1 MTKDTQSGI
10 LNRPPEHVLLFA
22 LRFLPGLDA
31 AACHQAMDLLRDV
44 ERRELRSDIDSIE
57 ATTDKTLPFPE
68 TGELGYVDG
77 FNRSFLTITTGLSA
91 RAMDRLGV
99 PADQRPADLVEV
111 PWADM
116 GLQPT
121 VADPG
126 DVLIQVCSDSP
137 YVAEHAQRRI
147 ELALTDSAETV
158 WAVRGDQRFTS
169 RQGRVN
175 AGEARALI
183 GFHDGTSNLDPAHS
197 EEDHR
202 LVFVD
207 PSPEAL
213 ATYPPTPPAGPQPPP
228 QPGEPGYGSGA
239 QGPIFPPMR
248 PAPDHEP
255 PWCKLGTYCF
265 VQAITMDLRPWD
277 HSALVSQE
285 QIIGRFKRSGASL
298 DLTDDDSRR
307 KEEPAFVANPALETV
322 GVASHARKVTREPYR
337 TTSTDACSA
346 AAIPSSSAMGPGLP
360 SAAYCSCPFR
370 GAPAPRSSS
379 SSRAGCSIRTSPA
392 PAPETTPSSPSSRPP
407 CVGATTSY
415 RACCAA
421 TIRRR
426 GFCLP
431 PHDKD
436 HANPAHLYDTD
447 GTKRDQSALP
457 QGAVSPPSPQ
467 VTWRDG
473 RCGHSPSGPMRDNRP
488 SRVLA
493 TSAA

>member
-322 GVASHARKVTREPYR
+322 GVASHARKVNPRAVPHDLDRRVFRRGYPLIVSDGTGPTQRGLLFVSFSR
-337 TTSTDACSA
+337 STSTQIEFILKGWMFNKDFPRPGAGNDALVAFFSA
-346 AAIPSSSAMGPGLP
+346 TLCGGYYFVPGLLRRNDP
-360 SAAYCSCPFR
+360 
-370 GAPAPRSSS
+370 
-379 SSRAGCSIRTSPA
+379 TSW
-392 PAPETTPSSPSSRPP
+392 
-407 CVGATTSY
+407 V
-415 RACCAA
+415 
-421 TIRRR
+421 
-426 GFCLP
+426 LP
-431 PHDKD
+431 P
-436 HANPAHLYDTD
+436 
-447 GTKRDQSALP
+447 
-457 QGAVSPPSPQ
+457 
-467 VTWRDG
+467 
-473 RCGHSPSGPMRDNRP
+473 
-488 SRVLA
+488 
-493 TSAA
+493 AA